1 MPEGFHSATSSIQ
14 ANPLFQLQ
22 NDLEEVKNCENVLG
36 FYLKALG
43 KRPLSDE
50 QLMQI
55 AKQAKDISKT
65 LLEERVYSMDSD
77 VDRTY
82 QLMESIHAD
91 TKGGNINV
99 YSDARSPRGYP
110 YAGSIEYG
118 FHPWGH
124 SHFVP
129 PRPFLRPALEF
140 AINATRAGWK
150 ANVERLAYNM
160 KYNKFE
166 LSHFGNDVLGA
177 SRRTWGSN
185 ASSHFNLGT
194 ANVANRSWLAGNNRG
209 TYSYAHNQAYHGVQ
223 KGAYRSVWEIKDSKG
238 G

>member
-1 MPEGFHSATSSIQ
+1 MSEGFHSATSSVI

-22 NDLEEVKNCENVLG
+22 NDTTEIDNCKNVLG
-36 FYLKALG
+36 FYLESWG

-50 QLMQI
+50 QLKEI
-55 AKQAKDISKT
+55 AEHAKDISKT
-65 LLEERVYSMDSD
+65 LLEERVYSMAAN

-82 QLMESIHAD
+82 TLMNSIRAD
-91 TKGGNINV
+91 TKGGSINV
-99 YSDARSPRGYP
+99 YSDARSPKGYP

-118 FHPWGH
+118 FHPWGR

-140 AINATRAGWK
+140 AVNATRAGWK

-160 KYNKFE
+160 KYNRFE

-185 ASSHFNLGT
+185 VSSHFNMGT
-194 ANVANRSWLAGNNRG
+194 ANTANRSWMAGNNRG
-209 TYSYAHNQAYHGVQ
+209 NYSYAHNHVYHGVQ
-223 KGAYRSVWEIKDSKG
+223 KGAYRSVWDIKDSRG